1 MSTVNQSQPNEV
13 LPREISVRAN
23 NTVGSKRQ
31 QIYVVLPAYNEGQ
44 ALLNLL
50 QRIDETMAESAFD
63 YSVVVVDDG
72 SSDETADSLTSL
84 ASKYPL
90 QAYRNPQ
97 NMGLGRTLKRGL
109 EIAMAQAG
117 PNDIIVTMDGDD
129 THPPATIP
137 EMKFLINGGF
147 DVVIASRFRHGAS
160 VDGLSSFRESL
171 SGFGRFLF
179 IGLMP
184 IEGVRDFTCG
194 FRAFRA
200 SVLQHAAR
208 DLGPRFMTETGFTV
222 TADLLLRLRGR
233 KLRFVEVPLHL
244 AYQNKTSPSKMKV
257 AKTTIETFMLLLKR
271 RLGY

>member
-1 MSTVNQSQPNEV
+1 MSTVDKSIPVVSSKQMPS
-13 LPREISVRAN
+13 RAN
-23 NTVGSKRQ
+23 APESLKNQ
-31 QIYVVLPAYNEGQ
+31 QIFVVLPAYNEGQ

-50 QRIDETMAESAFD
+50 HRLDETMIESGLN
-63 YSVVVVDDG
+63 YSVIVVDDG
-72 SSDETADSLTSL
+72 SSDETADSLASL
-84 ASKYPL
+84 AEKFPL

-109 EIAMAQAG
+109 EIALAQAE
-117 PNDIIVTMDGDD
+117 PDDIIVTMDGDD

-137 EMKFLINGGF
+137 EMMFLINGGF
-147 DVVIASRFRHGAS
+147 DVVIASRFRDGAS
-160 VDGLSSFRESL
+160 IDGLSSFRESL

-184 IEGVRDFTCG
+184 IKGVRDFTCG

-200 SVLQHAAR
+200 SALQQAAR
-208 DLGPRFMTETGFTV
+208 DFGTRFMTETGFTV

-233 KLRFVEVPLHL
+233 GLRFVEVPLHL

-257 AKTTIETFMLLLKR
+257 VKTTLQTFKLLLKR

>member
-1 MSTVNQSQPNEV
+1 MSSIDQTRHVAVSSKKVPAEV
-13 LPREISVRAN
+13 LAPASLKN
-23 NTVGSKRQ
+23 Q
-31 QIYVVLPAYNEGQ
+31 QIFVVLPAYNEGQ

-50 QRIDETMAESAFD
+50 HRLDDVLIEAGFN
-63 YSVVVVDDG
+63 YSVIVVDDG
-72 SSDETADSLTSL
+72 SSDGTAESL
-84 ASKYPL
+84 ASMAEKYPL

-109 EIAMAQAG
+109 EIALAQADA
-117 PNDIIVTMDGDD
+117 NDIIVTMDGDD
-129 THPPATIP
+129 THPPTTIP
-137 EMKFLINGGF
+137 EMTFLINGGF
-147 DVVIASRFRHGAS
+147 DVVIASRFRDGAS
-160 VDGLSSFRESL
+160 IDGLSSFRESL

-184 IEGVRDFTCG
+184 IKGVRDFTCG

-200 SVLQHAAR
+200 GALQKAAS
-208 DLGPRFMTETGFTV
+208 DFGQRFMTEQGFTV

-233 KLRFVEVPLHL
+233 GLRFVEVPLHL

-257 AKTTIETFMLLLKR
+257 IKTTLQTFKLLLKR